1 MYMSCLNKPDRIS
14 CDAFSDSNL
23 KYNNTGGNYTS
34 FNNVLQ
40 QPLLNVRGLQLIRA
54 NFVNP
59 VLQLN
64 DNNQLMFFYYTA
76 AASSGIVNANNLK
89 VVRLYPSD
97 FVPAVGFTDYTTNK
111 YFNTV
116 AELVVA
122 LNAAASANGDNI
134 TYNPKFLADDIE
146 FSYDPDTR
154 RISVEG
160 LTAGNYYSVAAF
172 DDPNVIAYLKTNAI
186 TMNGYGGVVVQKY
199 SLNTTMN
206 PRLGFSQ
213 GYFNKGSWWG
223 SSSQLGV
230 ATLTGVPQL
239 NAVPILANNTPI
251 LIGSQNI
258 NVYLNSL
265 GATGQDSRN
274 KKNLL
279 ATIPLEFGALFVNSY
294 TLTSL
299 EQPAHIVN
307 GEIYNMTFSFE
318 DDYGNEVTMLGNYNT
333 NLELNVFYNY

>member
-1 MYMSCLNKPDRIS
+1 MSCLNKPDRIS

-23 KYNNTGGNYTS
+23 KFNNTGGNYTS

-40 QPLLNVRGLQLIRA
+40 QPLLNVRGLQLIRD
-54 NFVNP
+54 NFLNP

-64 DNNQLMFFYYTA
+64 DNNQLMFFYYTSN
-76 AASSGIVNANNLK
+76 SSSTIININNLK
-89 VVRLYPSD
+89 VVRLCPSD
-97 FVPAVGFTDYTTNK
+97 FVPAAGFTTYTRNY

-116 AELVVA
+116 LELITA
-122 LNAAASANGDNI
+122 LNAAASTGGDSI
-134 TYNPKFLADDIE
+134 TYNPKWLVDDVE
-146 FSYDPDTR
+146 FSYADDTR
-154 RISVEG
+154 KISVKG
-160 LTAGNYYSVAAF
+160 LTAGNFYAVAAY

-186 TMNGYGGVVVQKY
+186 TLNGYGGVVVQNY

-213 GYFNKGSWWG
+213 AYFNKGTWWG
-223 SSSQLGV
+223 SSSLVGV
-230 ATLTGVPQL
+230 ASSTGVPQL
-239 NAVPILANNTPI
+239 NEIQIEANNSPI

-258 NVYLNSL
+258 NIYLNAL
-265 GATGQDSRN
+265 GSTGQDSRN

-279 ATIPLEFGALFVNSY
+279 ATVPLEFGPLFVNSY

-318 DDYGNEVTMLGNYNT
+318 DDYGNPVVMKGNYNT
-333 NLELNVFYNY
+333 NLELNVFYNNY

>member
-1 MYMSCLNKPDRIS
+1 MSCLNKPDRIS

-23 KYNNTGGNYTS
+23 KFNNTGGNYTS

-64 DNNQLMFFYYTA
+64 DNNQLMFFYYTSA
-76 AASSGIVNANNLK
+76 TSSGIVNANNLK
-89 VVRLYPSD
+89 VVRLHPSD
-97 FVPAVGFTDYTTNK
+97 FIPAAGNTTFTRNE

-116 AELVVA
+116 AELIVA
-122 LNAAASANGDNI
+122 LNAAASTGGDNI
-134 TYNPKFLADDIE
+134 TYNPKWLVNDVE
-146 FSYDPDTR
+146 FTYDSAER
-154 RISVEG
+154 KIKLVG
-160 LTAGNYYSVAAF
+160 QTASRYYAVAAY
-172 DDPNVIAYLKTNAI
+172 DDPNVIAYLQTNAI
-186 TMNGYGGVVVQKY
+186 TMNGYGGVVVQSY
-199 SLNTTMN
+199 SLKTTMN

-213 GYFNKGSWWG
+213 AYFNRGTWWG
-223 SSSQLGV
+223 SSSQTGV
-230 ATLTGVPQL
+230 ASSTGVPQL
-239 NAVPILANNTPI
+239 VNVPIEATNSPI

-258 NVYLNSL
+258 NIYLNAL

-279 ATIPLEFGALFVNSY
+279 ATVPLEGGSLFVNSY

-307 GEIYNMTFSFE
+307 GEIYDMTFSFE
-318 DDYGNEVTMLGNYNT
+318 DDYGNPIVMKGNYNT
-333 NLELNVFYNY
+333 NLELNVFYNNYQ

>member
-40 QPLLNVRGLQLIRA
+40 QPLLNVRGIQLIRA

-76 AASSGIVNANNLK
+76 AASSGIVNANNLQ

-97 FVPAVGFTDYTTNK
+97 FVPAAGFTTFTRNE

-116 AELVVA
+116 SELVAA
-122 LNAAASANGDNI
+122 LNAAASTNGDNI
-134 TYNPKFLADDIE
+134 TYNPKWLVDDVEFTYDSTTRKISFTGKTAD
-146 FSYDPDTR
+146 R
-154 RISVEG
+154 
-160 LTAGNYYSVAAF
+160 YYSVAAY

-213 GYFNKGSWWG
+213 GYFNRGSWWG
-223 SSSQLGV
+223 SSSVVGV
-230 ATLTGVPQL
+230 ASSTGVPQL
-239 NAVPILANNTPI
+239 VNVAIEANNFPI

-258 NVYLNSL
+258 NIFLNAL

-279 ATIPLEFGALFVNSY
+279 ATVPLEFGSLFVNSY

-318 DDYGNEVTMLGNYNT
+318 DDYGNEITMLGNYNT

>member
-1 MYMSCLNKPDRIS
+1 MSCLNKPDRIS

-64 DNNQLMFFYYTA
+64 DNNQLMFWYYKGDDAVSLIHPT
-76 AASSGIVNANNLK
+76 NLRTI
-89 VVRLYPSD
+89 RLYPSD
-97 FVPAVGFTDYTTNK
+97 FVPAAGFTDYTTNK

-122 LNAAASANGDNI
+122 LNAAASANGDDA
-134 TYNPKFLADDIE
+134 TYNPLWIADEVE
-146 FSYDPDTR
+146 FSYNPDTR
-154 RISVEG
+154 RISMTG
-160 LTAGNYYSVAAF
+160 LTAGKYFCVAAY
-172 DDPNVIAYLKTNAI
+172 DDPNVIARLQSNSI

-213 GYFNKGSWWG
+213 GYFNRGSWWG

-258 NVYLNSL
+258 NIFLNAL

>member
-1 MYMSCLNKPDRIS
+1 MSCLNKPDRIS
-14 CDAFSDSNL
+14 CDAFSDANL

-64 DNNQLMFFYYTA
+64 DNNQLMFWYYKGDDAVSLIHPT
-76 AASSGIVNANNLK
+76 NLRTI
-89 VVRLYPSD
+89 RLYPSD
-97 FVPAVGFTDYTTNK
+97 FVPAAGFTDYTTNK

-122 LNAAASANGDNI
+122 LNAAASANGDDA
-134 TYNPKFLADDIE
+134 TYNPLWIADEVE
-146 FSYDPDTR
+146 FSYNPDTR
-154 RISVEG
+154 RISMTG
-160 LTAGNYYSVAAF
+160 LTAGKYFCVAAY
-172 DDPNVIAYLKTNAI
+172 DDPNVIARLKSNSI

-213 GYFNKGSWWG
+213 GYFNRGSWWG

-258 NVYLNSL
+258 NIFLNAL

-318 DDYGNEVTMLGNYNT
+318 DDYGNEITMLGNYNT